1 MWFNFY
7 KEYTGQHKETSC
19 TLLQNSPIFYKN
31 TTMNSNCASR
41 FCWNFPFISFFYI
54 FALPGMI
61 FPFYGYMT
69 WMGGGSAMQDV
80 RLVYKEIFKFCDA
93 LLINKSILQWSFYR
107 KNILYIPLWT
117 AGTLKADRHILCNRL
132 ATQGRYNRTIS

>member
-1 MWFNFY
+1 MYSAAKLTHFLQ
-7 KEYTGQHKETSC
+7 EYYHELKLC
-19 TLLQNSPIFYKN
+19 FKILLEFSIH
-31 TTMNSNCASR
+31 
-41 FCWNFPFISFFYI
+41 FFFLY

-93 LLINKSILQWSFYR
+93 F
-107 KNILYIPLWT
+107 
-117 AGTLKADRHILCNRL
+117 
-132 ATQGRYNRTIS
+132 